1 MQHVTDG
8 THVEELYREY
18 HALLFAIAYRMLG
31 SASDAED
38 VVHDTFLRYTQTPD
52 AEIRSPKAYLTTIA
66 TRLCLD
72 QLKSARTRREQYVG
86 IWLPEPILTAEADD
100 SLERRES
107 VSLAFLLLLERLTPY
122 ERAVFLLR
130 EVFDYGYDEIAE
142 IVGKSAT
149 YCRQIFH
156 QAKTHVQE
164 QRHRY
169 TSTPETRQRL
179 VREFLTAIERG
190 DVEPLVHVLAED
202 MIWWADGGGKVYA
215 SPYPQEGRERIVRLL
230 RGLARLAPSQ
240 YPDLRL
246 AVAAINGAAGVLAWS
261 GETLIA
267 AFGFEVAGDRITKVY
282 IVLSPDKLRY
292 VQRQA
297 RR

>member
-1 MQHVTDG
+1 MAHVT
-8 THVEELYREY
+8 ELEDLYQEY

-31 SASDAED
+31 RASDAED
-38 VVHDTFLRYTQTPD
+38 VVHDTFLRYTQAPPD
-52 AEIRSPKAYLTTIA
+52 EIRSPKAYLTTIT

-72 QLKSARTRREQYVG
+72 QLKSARTQREQYIG
-86 IWLPEPILTAEADD
+86 IWLPEPILTTGADEAAE
-100 SLERRES
+100 LHES

-130 EVFDYGYDEIAE
+130 EVFDFGYDEIAE

-169 TSTPETRQRL
+169 ASSPETQQRL

-190 DVEPLVHVLAED
+190 DVEPLVHTLAED
-202 MIWWADGGGKVYA
+202 VIWWADGGGKVYA
-215 SPYPQEGRERIVRLL
+215 SPYPQEGRERVLRIL
-230 RGLARLAPSQ
+230 RGLVRLAPSQ
-240 YPDLRL
+240 YPDLR
-246 AVAAINGAAGVLAWS
+246 VALVTINGAAGMFAWS
-261 GETLIA
+261 GETLLA
-267 AFGFEVAGDRITKVY
+267 AFGFEVAGDRITRVY
-282 IVLSPDKLRY
+282 NVLSPDKLRY
-292 VQRQA
+292 AQRQA
-297 RR
+297 QRQR